1 MIYEYPYFGIPLY
14 DLETEEI
21 IIDLLGIDEIDL
33 ENNSINLNL
42 NEISLEDNTINLYL
56 QNIDLENLYSQIVRK
71 LKKGLL
77 LLLLD

>member
-21 IIDLLGIDEIDL
+21 IIDLLGIDENDL
-33 ENNSINLNL
+33 ENNS
-42 NEISLEDNTINLYL
+42 INLYL

>member
-21 IIDLLGIDEIDL
+21 IIDLLGIDENDL
-33 ENNSINLNL
+33 ENNS
-42 NEISLEDNTINLYL
+42 INLYL
-56 QNIDLENLYSQIVRK
+56 QNIDLENVYSQIVRK